1 MAALAA
7 AAGPMAT
14 ARWWALWFVFNL
26 FFLSWLF
33 DWVKLGKDWA
43 NREKLKRQE
52 AVRSSLAAAL
62 LASRPAV
69 ARARR
74 RNVSLPTE
82 GPFGPF
88 WAMHRLRNGGSVR
101 IVAGGLSR
109 SGSTWQFNAL
119 RILMQHAAKSVGLS
133 ESTVF
138 SAHGHSIDDLQPCLK
153 ERICVV
159 KVHEFLPRVLV
170 QADAVFVTH
179 RDPRDVLLSSAQK
192 IEACLLAGKQPLE
205 SAFRSYAAWV
215 PHACHDMRYERM
227 AAGGA
232 AHELHAMATKLGVAG
247 VVNLLDVA
255 AQLGQITHRAEP
267 NVQQQQQTG
276 LMPGH
281 LTHLTT
287 DPGAHLV
294 FEDAVA
300 RGAFSKK
307 CNLTREIELIN
318 AGFGGWLEKEG
329 YPLPP
334 RGADVPRALPPPP
347 PPPRGGNGRGGLHRH
362 LPRRR
367 RPALAPRRRRPR
379 RGRRRRRQGRQRRRF
394 VGLPAVEVR
403 VIAGRAEGGAG
414 ARHPGPPRP
423 PAGGWPGA

>member
-1 MAALAA
+1 MAA
-7 AAGPMAT
+7 

-119 RILMQHAAKSVGLS
+119 RILMQHAAKSVGLP

-170 QADAVFVTH
+170 QAD
-179 RDPRDVLLSSAQK
+179 
-192 IEACLLAGKQPLE
+192 
-205 SAFRSYAAWV
+205 
-215 PHACHDMRYERM
+215 
-227 AAGGA
+227 
-232 AHELHAMATKLGVAG
+232 
-247 VVNLLDVA
+247 
-255 AQLGQITHRAEP
+255 
-267 NVQQQQQTG
+267 
-276 LMPGH
+276 
-281 LTHLTT
+281 
-287 DPGAHLV
+287 
-294 FEDAVA
+294 
-300 RGAFSKK
+300 
-307 CNLTREIELIN
+307 
-318 AGFGGWLEKEG
+318 
-329 YPLPP
+329 
-334 RGADVPRALPPPP
+334 
-347 PPPRGGNGRGGLHRH
+347 
-362 LPRRR
+362 
-367 RPALAPRRRRPR
+367 
-379 RGRRRRRQGRQRRRF
+379 
-394 VGLPAVEVR
+394 
-403 VIAGRAEGGAG
+403 
-414 ARHPGPPRP
+414 
-423 PAGGWPGA
+423 

>member
-1 MAALAA
+1 MPPLQVVAALAA
-7 AAGPMAT
+7 APPPMAT

-119 RILMQHAAKSVGLS
+119 RILMQHAAKSVGLP

-138 SAHGHSIDDLQPCLK
+138 SSHGHSIDDLQPCLK

-215 PHACHDMRYERM
+215 PHACHDMRYEQM

-232 AHELHAMATKLGVAG
+232 AQELHSMAVKLGIVG
-247 VVNLLDVA
+247 VVNLLDVE

-287 DPGAHLV
+287 DP
-294 FEDAVA
+294 
-300 RGAFSKK
+300 
-307 CNLTREIELIN
+307 
-318 AGFGGWLEKEG
+318 
-329 YPLPP
+329 
-334 RGADVPRALPPPP
+334 
-347 PPPRGGNGRGGLHRH
+347 
-362 LPRRR
+362 
-367 RPALAPRRRRPR
+367 
-379 RGRRRRRQGRQRRRF
+379 
-394 VGLPAVEVR
+394 VG
-403 VIAGRAEGGAG
+403 
-414 ARHPGPPRP
+414 
-423 PAGGWPGA
+423 